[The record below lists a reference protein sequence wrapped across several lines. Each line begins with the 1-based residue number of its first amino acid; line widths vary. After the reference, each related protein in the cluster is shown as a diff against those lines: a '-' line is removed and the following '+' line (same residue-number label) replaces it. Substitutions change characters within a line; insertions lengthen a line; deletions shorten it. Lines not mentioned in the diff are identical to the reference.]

1 MKCEE
6 SSIGSTITELN
17 CSSSINQF
25 QNHLL
30 RNSDQFDCV
39 DNLITRAVNMTTGAG
54 SRNLVELG
62 TERDLDQ
69 ANVEMTQV
77 IPAIS
82 QLQLV

>member
-17 CSSSINQF
+17 CSPSNNQF

-39 DNLITRAVNMTTGAG
+39 DNLITRAINMTTGAG
-54 SRNLVELG
+54 NGGAWYR
-62 TERDLDQ
+62 RDLDPM
-69 ANVEMTQV
+69 NVEVTRV
-77 IPAIS
+77 TTAVS

>member
-17 CSSSINQF
+17 CSPSNNQF

-39 DNLITRAVNMTTGAG
+39 DNLITRAINMTTGAG
-54 SRNLVELG
+54 NGGAWPR
-62 TERDLDQ
+62 RDLDPV
-69 ANVEMTQV
+69 NVKMTQV
-77 IPAIS
+77 TTDVS

>member
-17 CSSSINQF
+17 CSPSNNQF

-39 DNLITRAVNMTTGAG
+39 DNLITRAINMTTGAG
-54 SRNLVELG
+54 NGGAWHR
-62 TERDLDQ
+62 RDLDPV
-69 ANVEMTQV
+69 NVEMTRV
-77 IPAIS
+77 TTDVS